1 MEEIGRYK
9 TLLELPL
16 FLGLNAD
23 DLQEIVAHTRLAF
36 MKYHKDQT
44 VVHRSL
50 PAASR
55 KTGSDNSQPRPFL

>member
-44 VVHRSL
+44 VVQEL
-50 PAASR
+50 TCC
-55 KTGSDNSQPRPFL
+55 KQEDWK